1 MLEQIGREIVA
12 CRKCSDYKRVYA
24 DRECVPCP
32 DCAGWD
38 VETRLKILKDA
49 TRAGAEKPSIRMVDL
64 SDEEKVLMAKWA
76 VEHQNVHELTLL
88 TWIEGRRYDPKDDP
102 EFLAE
107 ARKAFKKW
115 HFLRNETDGP
125 IPDWAKT
132 ALATGHVSHL
142 TKNDREYVE
151 ALRWQK

>member
-1 MLEQIGREIVA
+1 MEIVA
-12 CRKCSDYKRVYA
+12 CKTCRDFKRVY
-24 DRECVPCP
+24 DGGPVSVPCP
-32 DCAGWD
+32 ECSTWPPEKRIDLLR
-38 VETRLKILKDA
+38 EA
-49 TRAGAEKPSIRMVDL
+49 TRRDAQKPSITESDL
-64 SDEEKVLMAKWA
+64 SDSEKELMAKWSDA
-76 VEHQNVHELTLL
+76 HPNVHKLTLL
-88 TWIEGRRYDPKDDP
+88 TWIEGRRYDPKEDP

-132 ALATGHVSHL
+132 ALATGQTSHL

-151 ALRWQK
+151 ALRVQK